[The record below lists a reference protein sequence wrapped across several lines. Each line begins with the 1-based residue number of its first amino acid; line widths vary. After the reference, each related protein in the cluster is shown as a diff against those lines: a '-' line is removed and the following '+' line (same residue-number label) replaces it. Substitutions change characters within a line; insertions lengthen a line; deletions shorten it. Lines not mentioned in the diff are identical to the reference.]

1 MSTTT
6 TKRHPIRGILW
17 GILMGIGLA
26 ITAVGMKWAAIG
38 TNGPFVFFGIGL
50 VISVAWSLFGPAKA
64 PKGPPPAAEPEA
76 DPAPDAPDSPDTVVV
91 VEEMTVVTD
100 GAELPG
106 ADAADETADEAA
118 DESTEVDTEA

>member
-64 PKGPPPAAEPEA
+64 PKGPPPAAEPEV
-76 DPAPDAPDSPDTVVV
+76 DPAPDAPGSPDTVVV

-100 GAELPG
+100 GAALPG
-106 ADAADETADEAA
+106 DEAVDDA
-118 DESTEVDTEA
+118 GDDAPEESSEVDTQA